1 MREEKCMVR
10 GIRSAVMRAIL
21 WRIRRQRGREVSI
34 MITWGEVERDNA
46 VNACYQLSR

>member
-1 MREEKCMVR
+1 MIR
-10 GIRSAVMRAIL
+10 GIRRTVMKAIL

-34 MITWGEVERDNA
+34 MIGWGDVERDNA